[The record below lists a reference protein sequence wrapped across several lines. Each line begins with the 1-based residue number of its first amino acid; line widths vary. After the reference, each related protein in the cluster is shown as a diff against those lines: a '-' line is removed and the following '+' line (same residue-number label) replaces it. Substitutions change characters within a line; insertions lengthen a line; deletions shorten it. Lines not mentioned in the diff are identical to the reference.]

1 MHKSNIQL
9 LIPQTELMHSL
20 KSPRDIAKVVDADWS
35 GSDRPV
41 VATVAGTLQVYDIT
55 LKTCSCPIEDRDLPG
70 Q

>member
-1 MHKSNIQL
+1 
-9 LIPQTELMHSL
+9 MHSL
-20 KSPRDIAKVVDADWS
+20 KSPHDIAKVVDADWS

-70 Q
+70 E